1 MSRTVS
7 FIVRSERVGTAG
19 FLEDIQDAIW
29 SVDGSLP
36 LANVQTMNDYYE
48 RSMARTSLTLVL
60 LTITGAMALLLGLV
74 GVYGVISHMLSQRT
88 KEIGIRIALGA
99 QNADLK
105 RMLLSQV
112 LLLVTVGV
120 ALGLGGAATLSGFL
134 ESQLFGVTALD
145 PTTYLVVSALLV
157 AAAALAGYLPARRV
171 IRIDPVQA
179 LREE

>member
-1 MSRTVS
+1 MD
-7 FIVRSERVGTAG
+7 SEEV
-19 FLEDIQDAIW
+19 Q
-29 SVDGSLP
+29 SL
-36 LANVQTMNDYYE
+36 
-48 RSMARTSLTLVL
+48 LV
-60 LTITGAMALLLGLV
+60 
-74 GVYGVISHMLSQRT
+74 T

-112 LLLVTVGV
+112 LFLVTVGV
-120 ALGLGGAATLSGFL
+120 ALGLGGAATLSGLL

-145 PTTYLVVSALLV
+145 PTTYLVVSTLLV

-179 LREE
+179 LREDIG